1 MVKFNTD
8 ILRFISGLMLFLPFF
23 TLAQIQ
29 IIEEIPYKIY
39 PEVNEELP
47 DLPSPFING
56 DGNEYIVAITKEK
69 KYAIIDVTLSNDRG
83 ICKQLI
89 IDTLDFPSLVTN
101 GLHDKV
107 KLANITEIT
116 GWTLDTIT
124 QLGRPEGLS
133 HSGFMAA
140 DEDILSVLTRDN
152 ELVKQ
157 LGFTHPQL
165 AKPLF
170 QVLNLMDVDLDLNRW
185 NMAKHQWENI
195 QYFLYNGHKV
205 DVIAYDTKGG
215 QKSIFNDELDGAFHV
230 QLWRDLSEKEL
241 AYLKSA
247 YQHLSEDDFEKLVTL
262 LSFINVGEMQPQYIM
277 RYGFYEGHTFWRA
290 EPIAI
295 SFIFGMKSLE
305 DLDSLFGGHLDQ
317 KLLYEFTQ

>member
-305 DLDSLFGGHLDQ
+305 DLDSWFGGNLDQ
-317 KLLYEFTQ
+317 KLL

>member
-1 MVKFNTD
+1 MLKFNTD
-8 ILRFISGLMLFLPFF
+8 IFRFISGLMLFLPFF
-23 TLAQIQ
+23 TLAQIP

-47 DLPSPFING
+47 DLPSPFITG
-56 DGNEYIVAITKEK
+56 DGNEYVVAVTKEK
-69 KYAIIDVTLSNDRG
+69 KYAIVDVTLSNERG

-89 IDTLDFPSLVTN
+89 VDTLDFPWLAKN
-101 GLHDKV
+101 GLHDGG

-157 LGFTHPQL
+157 LGFTHLQL

-195 QYFLYNGHKV
+195 QYFLYNDHKV
-205 DVIAYDTKGG
+205 NVIAYDTKGG
-215 QKSIFNDELDGAFHV
+215 QKSIFDDGIGGAFHIK
-230 QLWRDLSEKEL
+230 LWREPSDSEMK
-241 AYLKSA
+241 YLKMHYS
-247 YQHLSEDDFEKLVTL
+247 HLSAEEFKSFVDL
-262 LSFINVGEMQPQYIM
+262 LSYLNVGEMQPQYIM

-295 SFIFGMKSLE
+295 SFIFGMKNLE
-305 DLDSLFGGHLDQ
+305 ELDSLFGGNLDQ
-317 KLLYEFTQ
+317 KLTTLFVQ

>member
-1 MVKFNTD
+1 MLKFNTD
-8 ILRFISGLMLFLPFF
+8 IIRFTTGFMLFLPFF
-23 TLAQIQ
+23 TLAQIP
-29 IIEEIPYKIY
+29 IIEQIPYKIY
-39 PEVNEELP
+39 PEVYEELP
-47 DLPSPFING
+47 DLPSPFITG

-69 KYAIIDVTLSNDRG
+69 KYAIIDVTLSNERG

-89 IDTLDFPSLVTN
+89 VDTLDFPWLAKN
-101 GLHDKV
+101 GLHDGG

-170 QVLNLMDVDLDLNRW
+170 QILNLMDVDLDLNRW

-195 QYFLYNGHKV
+195 QYFLYNDHKV

-215 QKSIFNDELDGAFHV
+215 QKSIFNDGLEGAFHI

-241 AYLKSA
+241 AYLKST
-247 YQHLSEDDFEKLVTL
+247 YQHLTEDDFEKLVNL

-295 SFIFGMKSLE
+295 SFIFGMKSIE
-305 DLDSLFGGHLDQ
+305 DLDRLFSGDLDR